1 VQLVAI
7 GIGTPERAKEFCQL
21 TGFPESQL
29 LADPENAAYD
39 SLQLN
44 KGAIL
49 TFLRP
54 ETPLALAKRAIS
66 GETGA
71 LQEALSTWKAWIPPK
86 LEQGLQQGGVFAFD
100 GTRTIFQYFDPSTG
114 VHADMGKVMD
124 AVGVSVSK
132 DDHV

>member
-1 VQLVAI
+1 MQLVAI

-86 LEQGLQQGGVFAFD
+86 LEQGLQQGGLFCFD
-100 GTRTIFQYFDPSTG
+100 GEKTIFQHYDPSTG
-114 VHADMGKVMD
+114 VHADMD
-124 AVGVSVSK
+124 AVLKIMGL
-132 DDHV
+132 